1 VVRDDSPGPR
11 VVQSARTRT
20 RAGPLT
26 PEHIHQ
32 AAALNARI
40 EHVAIWTRDL
50 EVMRAFYTEA
60 LGASSGRLY
69 ENRVTGFKSYFLS
82 FGDGPRLE
90 LMQQSGRAPS
100 STAAGGHIAL
110 ALGSRAA
117 VDAAIVSLRQRGVS
131 VESDPRV
138 TGDGYYEAVI
148 LDPERNRI
156 ELTV

>member
-1 VVRDDSPGPR
+1 MNV
-11 VVQSARTRT
+11 
-20 RAGPLT
+20 
-26 PEHIHQ
+26 
-32 AAALNARI
+32 RI

-50 EVMRAFYTEA
+50 EVMRAFYTAA
-60 LGASSGRLY
+60 LGATSGRLY

-90 LMQQSGRAPS
+90 LMHQSGRAPS
-100 STAAGGHIAL
+100 AGCGHFAL

-117 VDAAIVSLRQRGVS
+117 VDEAIAGLRQRGVS

-138 TGDGYYEAVI
+138 TGDGYYEAVV

>member
-1 VVRDDSPGPR
+1 VEAVK
-11 VVQSARTRT
+11 
-20 RAGPLT
+20 
-26 PEHIHQ
+26 
-32 AAALNARI
+32 ARI

-50 EVMRAFYTEA
+50 EIMRAFYAET
-60 LGASSGRLY
+60 LGATSGRLY

-82 FGDGPRLE
+82 FGDGARLE
-90 LMQQSGRAPS
+90 LMHQPGRAPS
-100 STAAGGHIAL
+100 SPPAGCAHIAL

-117 VDAAIVSLRQRGVS
+117 VDEAIATLRHSGVS

-138 TGDGYYEAVI
+138 TGDGYYEAVV

>member
-1 VVRDDSPGPR
+1 M
-11 VVQSARTRT
+11 
-20 RAGPLT
+20 
-26 PEHIHQ
+26 
-32 AAALNARI
+32 NARI
-40 EHVAIWTRDL
+40 EHIAIWVRDL
-50 EVMRAFYTEA
+50 EILRTFYTE
-60 LGASSGRLY
+60 LFGGTSGRLY

-90 LMQQSGRAPS
+90 LMHQPGRAPS
-100 STAAGGHIAL
+100 SPAAGCAHIAL

-117 VDAAIVSLRQRGVS
+117 VDAAIATLRQRGVS

-148 LDPERNRI
+148 LDPERNRV

>member
-1 VVRDDSPGPR
+1 
-11 VVQSARTRT
+11 
-20 RAGPLT
+20 LK
-26 PEHIHQ
+26 
-32 AAALNARI
+32 ARI

-50 EVMRAFYTEA
+50 EIMRAFYTEA
-60 LGASSGRLY
+60 FGGSSGRLY
-69 ENRVTGFKSYFLS
+69 ENRITGFKSYFVS

-90 LMQQSGRAPS
+90 LMHQPGRAPS
-100 STAAGGHIAL
+100 APAAGCAHIAL

-117 VDAAIVSLRQRGVS
+117 VDEAIARLRQRGVS

-156 ELTV
+156 ELTD